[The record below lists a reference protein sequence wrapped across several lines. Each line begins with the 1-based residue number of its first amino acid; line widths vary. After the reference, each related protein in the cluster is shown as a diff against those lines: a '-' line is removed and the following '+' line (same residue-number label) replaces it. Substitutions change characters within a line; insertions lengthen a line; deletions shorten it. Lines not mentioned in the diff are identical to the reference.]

1 MKRFIEGVDRSQVAL
16 FPDRLEDY
24 VADDN
29 AVRVVDAFVDQLDL
43 SDLGFKRVEASV
55 TGRPGYYRSDLLK
68 LHIYGYLNRVQS
80 SPRIKSRAGCLN
92 GKRRAMWK

>member
-1 MKRFIEGVDRSQVAL
+1 MKRFIEGVDRSQITL

-24 VADDN
+24 VAEDN

-43 SDLGFKRVEASV
+43 SGLGFKRVDPNV
-55 TGRPGYYRSDLLK
+55 TGWPGYYRSDLLK

-80 SPRIKSRAGCLN
+80 S
-92 GKRRAMWK
+92 RRLEREGMP

>member
-1 MKRFIEGVDRSQVAL
+1 MKRFIEGADRSQVTL

-80 SPRIKSRAGCLN
+80 SPRIKSGAGS
-92 GKRRAMWK
+92 